1 MEKTKT
7 MRHWIGRAIVVLAL
21 SGSALAQVYEEPAAG
36 TMNERSTTWEW
47 LYAGVFLVGCLVVA
61 FKPAKRANMR

>member
-1 MEKTKT
+1 
-7 MRHWIGRAIVVLAL
+7 MRHWITSLAAVLML
-21 SGSALAQVYEEPAAG
+21 SGAALAQVYEEPAAG
-36 TMNERSTTWEW
+36 SMSERSTTWEW